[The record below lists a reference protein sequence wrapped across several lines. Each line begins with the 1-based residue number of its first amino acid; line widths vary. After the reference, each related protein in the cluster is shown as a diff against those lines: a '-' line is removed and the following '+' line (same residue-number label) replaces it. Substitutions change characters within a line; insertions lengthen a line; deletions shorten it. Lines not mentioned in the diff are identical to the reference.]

1 MCRALGVNRTS
12 FHDWQRR
19 VPSDRE
25 LTDAWLIEKIK
36 QIHADSDGTYGA
48 RRIHAELRLE
58 HGIRVGRKRVERLM
72 KAAGISGL
80 LPRKRRRTT
89 VRLPGVRV
97 APDLVERD
105 FRPDGP
111 NQTWSADIT
120 YISTWEG
127 FLYLAHVQDLF
138 SRLIVGWS
146 MADHLRSELVV
157 DALEMALARRR
168 PDRGLIHH
176 SDHGCQFTAV
186 LFTKRCAKA
195 GIEVSMGSV
204 GDCYDN
210 AVCETFHASLKKE
223 KIYRQSWPTRAAAR
237 TAVFGYI
244 EGWYNPRRRH
254 STLGYLSPI
263 EFERH
268 YTELAQLA
276 LEAPISPNR
285 SVASIA
291 PRASHGLTTPR
302 VSTVG
307 VDFAA
312 RAPISSRERP
322 RRPNRSRSGRDGRRS
337 RDERQRVASPTRS
350 QGASSL
356 IQQSTTTAKTCRPN
370 RGRSRRENRGCF
382 ARRAAA
388 ELILPLRRRCGSV
401 LGVGS
406 EQSRRSRRRAF
417 GRGRAVGDATPSF
430 RYRSGRLIRSQGRPR
445 ARRRGLSSVR
455 GVRSPLEGRSRA
467 RVRPL
472 SRARRCCCPI
482 G

>member
-19 VPSDRE
+19 APSDRE
-25 LTDAWLIEKIK
+25 LTDAWLTEKIK

-157 DALEMALARRR
+157 SALEMALARRR

-176 SDHGCQFTAV
+176 SDQGCQFTAV

-237 TAVFGYI
+237 TAIFEYI

-263 EFERH
+263 EFERQLH
-268 YTELAQLA
+268 RARPTGARGLDFGQRIGRVDLAEGLTRA
-276 LEAPISPNR
+276 YNASRLDRRRRFRCPTAPISPENAL
-285 SVASIA
+285 VLPTGPAQ
-291 PRASHGLTTPR
+291 
-302 VSTVG
+302 
-307 VDFAA
+307 AA
-312 RAPISSRERP
+312 TE
-322 RRPNRSRSGRDGRRS
+322 GG
-337 RDERQRVASPTRS
+337 
-350 QGASSL
+350 QG
-356 IQQSTTTAKTCRPN
+356 TN
-370 RGRSRRENRGCF
+370 GNGW
-382 ARRAAA
+382 
-388 ELILPLRRRCGSV
+388 PLRPV
-401 LGVGS
+401 VK
-406 EQSRRSRRRAF
+406 EQ
-417 GRGRAVGDATPSF
+417 
-430 RYRSGRLIRSQGRPR
+430 
-445 ARRRGLSSVR
+445 AR
-455 GVRSPLEGRSRA
+455 
-467 RVRPL
+467 
-472 SRARRCCCPI
+472 
-482 G
+482 